1 MLTFELSVQ
10 SCNEVA
16 MRAQHAFPGGDLI
29 LRKAILTRA
38 GAVHATSLAESS
50 CTHNYYVI

>member
-1 MLTFELSVQ
+1 MLTFELGVQ

-29 LRKAILTRA
+29 RREAVLTLA

-50 CTHNYYVI
+50 CIHNYYVI